1 MALQPDEQSFVEK
14 TLLYISG
21 IRGAAKTELEL
32 STNTRYPTRYVLVV
46 RGVPVM
52 TLEDVRNICDMNT
65 RIRSVSVNMTD
76 ETLCI
81 DVWRA
86 GRQPAAGKKRKR
98 SRTEQFRA
106 LHTWDLGSVDKAD
119 RRCLDMFLQR
129 VNTMPNIECQFDVN
143 VDTSRPDRYFLD
155 MHILD
160 TVFVHDLER
169 VMYECRSVCTGIQFD
184 FPRRVIRANCMR
196 IAAPIT
202 LKRRKLVLRNA

>member
-1 MALQPDEQSFVEK
+1 MALQPDEQAFVEK

-86 GRQPAAGKKRKR
+86 GRQPPSGKKRKR
-98 SRTEQFRA
+98 TEHVRA

-119 RRCLDMFLQR
+119 RRCLDIFLQR

-169 VMYECRSVCTGIQFD
+169 VMYECRSICTGIQFD

-202 LKRRKLVLRNA
+202 VKRRKLVLRNA